1 MISRASGL
9 FPIIGSLVVLWVAEP
24 VAAHRLAPVLWELRE
39 GPEGRVEMR
48 WKTTLVQ
55 PTGSALR
62 PTLPE
67 PCESLEPPIVAR
79 DSSSATARW
88 SAACGPRGL
97 VGRTVGV
104 EGLPGSGTDVV
115 LRIELADGRRLQAV
129 LSGDTGTY
137 RVPESH
143 GRLAMLADYAALG
156 VRHILTGLD
165 HLLFVFGLLL
175 LVRGRGTPLGSG
187 LNGLGSGLK
196 GLGGGLKGLGI
207 GLVGTITAFTLGHSV
222 TLSLAVLGVLAFP
235 TPLVEVGIAGS
246 LLVLASQLARP
257 ASASPRR
264 RTPWVLALGFGLLHG
279 FGFAGALAEAGLPA
293 GEIPLAL
300 LAFNAGIEAGQ
311 MGFVMVMLVLARM
324 LGPSWPARY
333 ARVPAYA
340 IGSLAAFWCFERAA
354 PLLGG

>member
-1 MISRASGL
+1 MISRATCPFL
-9 FPIIGSLVVLWVAEP
+9 VAGSLAMLWVAEP

-67 PCESLEPPIVAR
+67 PCESLEAPVVAR

-97 VGRTVGV
+97 VGQTLGV

-137 RVPESH
+137 RIPESH
-143 GRLAMLADYAALG
+143 GHLAMLADYAALG

-165 HLLFVFGLLL
+165 HLLFVLGLLL
-175 LVRGRGTPLGSG
+175 LVR
-187 LNGLGSGLK
+187 
-196 GLGGGLKGLGI
+196 
-207 GLVGTITAFTLGHSV
+207 
-222 TLSLAVLGVLAFP
+222 
-235 TPLVEVGIAGS
+235 
-246 LLVLASQLARP
+246 
-257 ASASPRR
+257 RR
-264 RTPWVLALGFGLLHG
+264 R
-279 FGFAGALAEAGLPA
+279 
-293 GEIPLAL
+293 
-300 LAFNAGIEAGQ
+300 
-311 MGFVMVMLVLARM
+311 
-324 LGPSWPARY
+324 
-333 ARVPAYA
+333 
-340 IGSLAAFWCFERAA
+340 
-354 PLLGG
+354 

>member
-1 MISRASGL
+1 MISRATCL
-9 FPIIGSLVVLWVAEP
+9 FFVTGSLAMLWVAEP

-55 PTGSALR
+55 PAGSALR
-62 PTLPE
+62 PMLPD
-67 PCESLEPPIVAR
+67 PCEFLEAPVVAR

-88 SAACGPRGL
+88 SAACGRRGL
-97 VGRTVGV
+97 VGQTLGV

-137 RVPESH
+137 RVPERH

-165 HLLFVFGLLL
+165 HLLFVLGLLL
-175 LVRGRGTPLGSG
+175 LLRGRRPFLS
-187 LNGLGSGLK
+187 L
-196 GLGGGLKGLGI
+196 

-235 TPLVEVGIAGS
+235 TPLVEVGIAAS

-257 ASASPRR
+257 ASAPPRG

-300 LAFNAGIEAGQ
+300 LAFNTGIEAGQ
-311 MGFVMVMLVLARM
+311 MGFVGVVLVLARM
-324 LGPSWPARY
+324 LGPILASAPARC

-340 IGSLAAFWCFERAA
+340 IGSLAAFWCF
-354 PLLGG
+354 

>member
-1 MISRASGL
+1 MISRASCL
-9 FPIIGSLVVLWVAEP
+9 VLVAGSLAMLWVAEP

-67 PCESLEPPIVAR
+67 PCESLEAPVVAR

-97 VGRTVGV
+97 AGQTLGV

-137 RVPESH
+137 RVPERH

-165 HLLFVFGLLL
+165 HLLFVLGLLL
-175 LVRGRGTPLGSG
+175 LVRGRRPPLGSG
-187 LNGLGSGLK
+187 MNGLGSGMK
-196 GLGGGLKGLGI
+196 GLGV

-235 TPLVEVGIAGS
+235 TPLVEVGIAAS

-300 LAFNAGIEAGQ
+300 LAFNTGIEAGQ
-311 MGFVMVMLVLARM
+311 IGFVMVMLVLARM
-324 LGPSWPARY
+324 LGPIWASAPARY